1 MFGYIRTDTPELK
14 VREHEF
20 YRGTYC
26 GLCRSMGKCTG
37 QCSRMALS
45 YDFVFLALVRLAME
59 KTEVS
64 FSQKRCLAHP
74 LKKRNSMNDNPV
86 LRYCAGAAAIL
97 NYHKLRDDLADE
109 KGGKRLRAVLL
120 RPFVAHAR
128 KSALRSGLEELD
140 RAVAAGLAELAE
152 TEKKQIASVDIPA
165 QIFGNILGEIVG
177 FGLEDGTDRRIARR
191 LGQQVGR
198 WIYIADALDDME
210 EDRKKERYNPFL
222 LLYGGTLPE
231 KDAKLSIADA
241 LKNELYGA
249 EAAVDLMDM
258 ENPTEKNLILNILY
272 SGMPGR
278 IEEILCHDQ
287 SAEKR
292 KKRKD
297 RQNDG

>member
-97 NYHKLRDDLADE
+97 NYHKLRDDLVDE

-120 RPFVAHAR
+120 RPFVARAR

-140 RAVAAGLAELAE
+140 RAVAAGLAALAE

-177 FGLEDGTDRRIARR
+177 FGLEDGSDRRIARR